1 MRLLRPIPLSVL
13 SMLYGSAVAIYGWN
27 ETALNLSLFCSGEP
41 LRGANIGHGIAVA
54 FFAGLAG
61 AVVVAVVSNRQRLV
75 AGVLLVGMAAL
86 GLAIAFVAL
95 DSATYV
101 QQNRTCGMFSPATG
115 TVSGHVANLYY
126 AWSFAIALL
135 VVQAARVLKQ
145 GPPAPRRASTS
156 NQAGCR
162 NHPRRTE
169 SSASS
174 CACSPF
180 VASSMLERSAPHA

>member
-61 AVVVAVVSNRQRLV
+61 AVVIAFVRNRPRLV
-75 AGVLLVGMAAL
+75 VGVLFLGMAAL

-101 QQNRTCGMFSPATG
+101 QQNKTCGMFSPSTG
-115 TVSGHVANLYY
+115 TVSGHVTNLYY
-126 AWSFAIALL
+126 AWGFAIALL
-135 VVQAARVLKQ
+135 LVQTARVLKQ
-145 GPPAPRRASTS
+145 TPPAPPKSKYEQGPQAPSTVS
-156 NQAGCR
+156 TGG
-162 NHPRRTE
+162 
-169 SSASS
+169 
-174 CACSPF
+174 
-180 VASSMLERSAPHA
+180 